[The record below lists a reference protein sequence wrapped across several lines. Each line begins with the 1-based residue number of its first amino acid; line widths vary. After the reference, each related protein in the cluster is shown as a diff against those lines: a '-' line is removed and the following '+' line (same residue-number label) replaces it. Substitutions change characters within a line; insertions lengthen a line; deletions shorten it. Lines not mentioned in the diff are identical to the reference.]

1 MIDWQLLLSDIES
14 LLCSVETEVVEQ
26 TEDPEL
32 PGLSKR
38 LKVNAMDDHFK
49 GEILA
54 NVYLVVNHKP
64 SKQSRPGNRRHETAR
79 RRRSTT

>member
-14 LLCSVETEVVEQ
+14 VLCAVETEL

-38 LKVNAMDDHFK
+38 LKVNAMDDRFK

-54 NVYLVVNHKP
+54 NVDLVVNHKP
-64 SKQSRPGNRRHETAR
+64 SKQSNPGNHRHETAR